1 MEEILKVQIVL
12 TNVLLLNVMQIVL
25 EFLKINFHAIM
36 GEILKIQIV
45 LAIFKINF
53 LWIKE
58 EILMD
63 QIV

>member
-53 LWIKE
+53 L
-58 EILMD
+58 
-63 QIV
+63 